1 MVIMERRHPTF
12 EDFDRRRQEHAAV
25 LIQSIIRRFLAVR
38 LLERMKSERQ
48 SLRRKEQA
56 AITIQN
62 QVRRFLAVRL
72 AKQLR
77 YERELI
83 HQLKENHAALV
94 IQRFYRLQRQKK
106 FERAAVVLQS
116 HIRRFLTQRM
126 VERMKAECCGPESP
140 KERNERHCEEER
152 AAIVIQSRIRKFLAT
167 KRVERMREQQE
178 AIRQLRERHAAIVIQ
193 RFYRTHRHDKF
204 EHAAVVLQSNVRRFL
219 AFRRYQRMKSS
230 KKSFEQHSNVA
241 PVNPRDA
248 QTEDRLDGV
257 SDRLMAETRAAAE
270 HADSVGPLGKAGSRQ
285 VDDATAALIIQR
297 SWRGFLTRREQ
308 AELVKRLKKM
318 RANVRSSPINPKE
331 HRNLPFPFHVAQCHR
346 QFGPKTKSS
355 LLAALKTADE
365 AIRVADALPEH

>member
-1 MVIMERRHPTF
+1 MVIMERRMIY

-38 LLERMKSERQ
+38 LLERMKNERQ

-77 YERELI
+77 CERELI
-83 HQLKENHAALV
+83 HQLKEKHAALV

-106 FERAAVVLQS
+106 YEHAAVVLQS

-126 VERMKAECCGPESP
+126 VERMKAECCGSESP
-140 KERNERHCEEER
+140 KERNERRCEEER

-204 EHAAVVLQSNVRRFL
+204 EHAAVVLQANVRRFL
-219 AFRRYQRMKSS
+219 AFRRYQRMKKSG
-230 KKSFEQHSNVA
+230 KSFEQPSNIA
-241 PVNPRDA
+241 CPSDA
-248 QTEDRLDGV
+248 QKEDRLDGV

-270 HADSVGPLGKAGSRQ
+270 HADSVGPLGKAGGRQ

-318 RANVRSSPINPKE
+318 RANVRSSAINPKE

-355 LLAALKTADE
+355 LLAALKKADE